1 MFKHQSIRLK
11 LMIMV
16 IPLGLIGII
25 LTIYFANLV
34 RTTSKKSEE
43 IYYEQLYTVDSEILS
58 ADRDLYK
65 AATAELYFVI
75 YSRSE
80 DKDKTES
87 LIKNYSDYLSSVE
100 NHIGNVES
108 LIKEYPEIGTHKF
121 NSTTINDALSAF
133 WSYYNTGN
141 KAYDFSTQT
150 GDISLQMTNLIA
162 ARGELEVIQDI
173 IQDYAS
179 DSKKDHESDIEKGI
193 MAAGVVSVILYVII
207 IIVDTYIIRYIRINL
222 VKVDDDINTL
232 ANNDLSFEPF
242 ILDNDDEIGSL
253 SKSADKLQEG
263 LSDIVGQIYDSSDN
277 VSSSSKEISG
287 LASVCNDQI
296 EAVANAV
303 NDMAST
309 ATTQAGDITRLSGN
323 MTDIQGLIEENGE
336 ASQNLADASGEID
349 HVTSEGMTEVER
361 LTSVTKESLDSFN
374 QIFGLLSSITEAA
387 TKIGESSSLITDIAS
402 QTNLLSLNASIEAAR
417 AGEAGRGFAVVAEQI
432 RQLAEQSAGSASTIN
447 EMLDELTKAS
457 EMADKQSKVVKDCV
471 RAQTESVEATKG
483 KFVDIVDSINK
494 VNQAIKKITDVN
506 KVITS
511 NFMDVNDLVTSLSA
525 SAEENAASSEEI
537 AATTDMI
544 KNSVSD
550 VYNKS
555 KEINEEADL
564 LVDEVKHFKLKG
576 RD

>member
-80 DKDKTES
+80 DKDKAAS

-108 LIKEYPEIGTHKF
+108 LIKEYPEIGTHKY

-141 KAYDFSTQT
+141 QAYDFSTQT
-150 GDISLQMTNLIA
+150 GDISLQMTSLIA

-179 DSKKDHESDIEKGI
+179 ESKKDHESDIEKGI
-193 MAAGVVSVILYVII
+193 MAAGIVSVILYVII

-242 ILDNDDEIGSL
+242 LLDNDDEIGSL

-432 RQLAEQSAGSASTIN
+432 RQLAEQSAESASTIN